1 MRNKFTE
8 MEDERTDRKN
18 DPSAQEPSM
27 TEDVSPQPTTN
38 VLLIILLG
46 FMLLVPQALSTTTQT
61 TTNVV
66 QWPVMKAGTQ
76 NPGAAEL
83 LNNKWMVR
91 PWDVW
96 IHHPIGEQK

>member
-27 TEDVSPQPTTN
+27 TEVVSPQPTTN
-38 VLLIILLG
+38 VLIILLG
-46 FMLLVPQALSTTTQT
+46 LILLVPQVLLTTTRAT
-61 TTNVV
+61 ADVV
-66 QWPVMKAGTQ
+66 QWPVTKVGTK
-76 NPGAAEL
+76 NPGAAKL
-83 LNNKWMVR
+83 LNNERLIW

-96 IHHPIGEQK
+96 IHQLIGNKQR